1 MMSEAFCRYIKEF
14 RQPCNKVRRELIE
27 AFNKKL
33 HYSQIQSD
41 NFKRPNN
48 ERIYAKI
55 TKALKKFKNAPKPLQ
70 LSNFAEINEKQRKLI
85 EYKRMLEAINEKTNY
100 MFEQMKEINK
110 ITDKKCFEI
119 EKEMSITE
127 NIF

>member
-55 TKALKKFKNAPKPLQ
+55 TKNLKKFKNAPKPLQ